1 MRQRTANWA
10 EAAQL
15 FAALG
20 DETRLHVVAKLCA
33 EGPQSIVKLAEGTP
47 VTRQAITKHLVALED
62 AGLVKAKKLGREKI
76 FELEPRRLKKAH
88 EWLDVISSQWDDAI
102 DRLRA
107 YVED

>member
-10 EAAQL
+10 EAAPL

-88 EWLDVISSQWDDAI
+88 EWLDVISSQWDDAL

>member
-10 EAAQL
+10 EAAPL